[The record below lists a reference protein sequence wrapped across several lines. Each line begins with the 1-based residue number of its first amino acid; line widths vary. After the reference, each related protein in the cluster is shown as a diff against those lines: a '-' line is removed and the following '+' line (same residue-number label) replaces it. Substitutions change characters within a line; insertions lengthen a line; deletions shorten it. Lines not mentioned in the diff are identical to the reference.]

1 MSCSSP
7 VQTVTLADHK
17 TLFSLGGS
25 SPGVNRFIFEDPSY
39 LQIAPLLSSLRTT
52 LIVENASGGPTDFE
66 TQVSFQ
72 TTNDGNWS
80 EPWRVIQAWGGG
92 NRAVTSAP
100 YTDVSNFGRGIRF
113 SVECR
118 QRDTVNTLLLGM
130 VSVIVDFTVK
140 S

>member
-1 MSCSSP
+1 
-7 VQTVTLADHK
+7 
-17 TLFSLGGS
+17 
-25 SPGVNRFIFEDPSY
+25 
-39 LQIAPLLSSLRTT
+39 
-52 LIVENASGGPTDFE
+52 
-66 TQVSFQ
+66 
-72 TTNDGNWS
+72 
-80 EPWRVIQAWGGG
+80 
-92 NRAVTSAP
+92 VTSAP